1 MRKVLV
7 SIALCVLLC
16 CSCTRGSGGKYGKYM
31 VSIEPQRWLLEQLV
45 DSGVQ
50 VDVLLSRG
58 SDPETVELTMTQRVA
73 ADDAEAYFATGLLP
87 FEERVRES
95 VRGLYYDT
103 SDSVALIYGTHDHA
117 AGSDDGHA
125 HSHAEAPDPHVW
137 TSPRRMAAAAHS
149 MARGLEDTGSGSIVA
164 ARLARLEA
172 RLDSMDAAVAQAV
185 AASGVTSFAVWHPF
199 LSYYAADYGLRQI
212 VVGQE
217 GKEMSARQI
226 KDAVDVA
233 RADSVKVL
241 FVERSND
248 PRQAS
253 IIAEGIGARLV
264 VVDPLAYDFEQ
275 QMTLITNE
283 LTRP

>member
-1 MRKVLV
+1 
-7 SIALCVLLC
+7 
-16 CSCTRGSGGKYGKYM
+16 M

-125 HSHAEAPDPHVW
+125 HSHAEPP
-137 TSPRRMAAAAHS
+137 TRMCGHH
-149 MARGLEDTGSGSIVA
+149 R
-164 ARLARLEA
+164 
-172 RLDSMDAAVAQAV
+172 
-185 AASGVTSFAVWHPF
+185 AVWQPWRT
-199 LSYYAADYGLRQI
+199 LWRAGWKIQ
-212 VVGQE
+212 VQE
-217 GKEMSARQI
+217 A
-226 KDAVDVA
+226 
-233 RADSVKVL
+233 L
-241 FVERSND
+241 
-248 PRQAS
+248 
-253 IIAEGIGARLV
+253 
-264 VVDPLAYDFEQ
+264 
-275 QMTLITNE
+275 
-283 LTRP
+283 